1 VPHGR
6 VIVSIMQ
13 NILVPLDGTEYAW
26 RALEYAASLAGLSGG
41 CLSIVTVVGEGGGS
55 PSVSAPLRSQEEQE
69 EEVDDET
76 TVMQVGNDVLD
87 AAETVMES
95 HPGLECNY
103 ILMHSEDV
111 AGAILEAIRSNHCD
125 TVVLGCRG
133 RSLFHQL
140 LRRSVCQS
148 LVEKAEV
155 PVFLIK

>member
-1 VPHGR
+1 M
-6 VIVSIMQ
+6 SLMQ
-13 NILVPLDGTEYAW
+13 NILVPLDGTEYSW

-41 CLSIVTVVGEGGGS
+41 CLSIVTVVGEDGGRPSAS
-55 PSVSAPLRSQEEQE
+55 PPLRSREEQE
-69 EEVDDET
+69 ADSDDET
-76 TVMQVGNDVLD
+76 TVMQIGNDVLG
-87 AAETVMES
+87 AAEAVMES
-95 HPGLECNY
+95 HAGLECSY
-103 ILMHSEDV
+103 ILMRNEDV
-111 AGAILEAIRSNHCD
+111 AAAILEAIRSNHCD